1 MALPNG
7 IVESTHELL
16 DAQAH
21 VWNHIFSFINS
32 MTLNCAIKLG
42 IPDIIHK
49 HGKPMKLSQLVNA
62 LPINKQKSDGLRR
75 LMRILTHS
83 KFFLKVKIS
92 EDGDEDKEGY
102 CLTMASRLLLRDEP
116 LSMLPLARAMLDPIL
131 IDPWHH
137 VSEWFQNDSSSSFVT
152 KHGMTFFVTKH
163 GTALWEY
170 AGIEERWNGMFN
182 EAMASD
188 ARLVVSILIKE
199 CKQVFEGLKSMV
211 DVAGGTGLLAKA
223 IADAF
228 PDLKCAVLDL
238 PHVVGGLEGEN
249 NLSYVGGDMFESIPH
264 ADAVFLKWIFHD
276 WTDEE
281 CVKLLQKCKEA
292 ITPSNNNGKKVII
305 VEIIVDDKKEDHEAT
320 ETKLFFDMLMMVDVK
335 GKERTE
341 KEWAKLFFAAGFT
354 SYKITRVLGLRSVIE
369 VFP

>member
-7 IVESTHELL
+7 VVSTRELL

-21 VWNHIFSFINS
+21 VWNHIFNFINS
-32 MTLNCAIKLG
+32 MSLKCAIQLC

-49 HGKPMKLSQLVNA
+49 HGKPMTLSQLVNA
-62 LPINKQKSDGLRR
+62 LPINKGKSHSVYR
-75 LMRILTHS
+75 LMRILIHS
-83 KFFLKVKIS
+83 KFFVKVKIS
-92 EDGDEDKEGY
+92 EDDDEEGY
-102 CLTMASRLLLRDEP
+102 CLTPASRLLLRYEP
-116 LSMLPLARAMLDPIL
+116 LSVAPFALAILDPIL

-137 VSEWFQNDSSSSFVT
+137 VSEWFQNDSPSSFVT
-152 KHGMTFFVTKH
+152 KHGRTI
-163 GTALWEY
+163 WEY
-170 AGIEERWNGMFN
+170 AGIKQRWNELFN
-182 EAMASD
+182 KGMASD
-188 ARLVVSILIKE
+188 ARFASSLLIKE

-211 DVAGGTGLLAKA
+211 DVGGGTGTVAKA

-228 PDLKCAVLDL
+228 PGLKCIVLEL
-238 PHVVGGLEGEN
+238 PHVVAGSERVN
-249 NLSYVGGDMFESIPH
+249 NLTYVGGDMFESIPH

-281 CVKLLQKCKEA
+281 SVKLLEKCKEA
-292 ITPSNNNGKKVII
+292 IIPRKNNGGKVII
-305 VEIIVDDKKEDHEAT
+305 VEMVVDDQKEDHEAT
-320 ETKLFFDMLMMVDVK
+320 ETQLFFDMLMMIEVT

-354 SYKITRVLGLRSVIE
+354 NYKITPVLGLRSVIE

>member
-32 MTLNCAIKLG
+32 MSLNCAIELG
-42 IPDIIHK
+42 IPDIINE
-49 HGKPMKLSQLVNA
+49 HGKPMTLSQLVNA
-62 LPINKQKSDGLRR
+62 LPINKLKSDGLCR
-75 LMRILTHS
+75 LMCILTHS
-83 KFFLKVKIS
+83 KFFIKAKIS
-92 EDGDEDKEGY
+92 EDGNEDEDGY
-102 CLTMASRLLLRDEP
+102 CLTPASRLLLRDEP
-116 LSMLPLARAMLDPIL
+116 LSLLPSARAMLDPIL

-137 VSEWFQNDSSSSFVT
+137 VSEWFQNDCSSSFVT
-152 KHGMTFFVTKH
+152 KHGMTF
-163 GTALWEY
+163 WEY
-170 AGIEERWNGMFN
+170 VGVEERFNRMFN
-182 EAMASD
+182 DAMASD
-188 ARLVVSILIKE
+188 AHFVVSVVTKE

-211 DVAGGTGLLAKA
+211 DVGGGTGLVAKG

-228 PDLKCAVLDL
+228 PDLKCVLLDL
-238 PHVVGGLEGEN
+238 PRVVAGMEGDK
-249 NLSYVGGDMFESIPH
+249 NLSYVSGDMFESIPQ

-281 CVKLLQKCKEA
+281 SVKLLRKCNEA
-292 ITPSNNNGKKVII
+292 IISSKNNGKKVII
-305 VEIIVDDKKEDHEAT
+305 VEMIVDDKKEDHEAT
-320 ETKLFFDMLMMVDVK
+320 ETKLFFDMLMMVDAT

-341 KEWAKLFFAAGFT
+341 KEWAKLFVAAGFT